1 MTARTTTAQLSQRI
15 DALKEALTAAK
26 AAAEKQTDD
35 FGTIIASHSQSIDE
49 VVRDFKSWVEL
60 INKIDEP
67 AKEATGYDA
76 DIANNSEAMINLAG
90 KTTSYHRLNADEKSA
105 FNAFQ
110 KVIQQAEKIASPQP
124 HTFSTSI
131 FGRLVGMLPTVVPW
145 ALVVAGLLY
154 WYRFQ
159 STEIIDPPTPT
170 PDVPAINK
178 AVGDYFPT
186 QRKEFAAAFADAAA
200 KVRSK
205 EIKTDEQ
212 LDALVNPQLKTAR
225 DLASKPFDVSF
236 EMGLPRNDDGSFAG
250 KEEDAAKFLELI
262 SRSW

>member
-1 MTARTTTAQLSQRI
+1 MTNRKTTAQLTEEI
-15 DALKEALTAAK
+15 AALGETVSTVTTHFNTQIGDLK
-26 AAAEKQTDD
+26 
-35 FGTIIASHSQSIDE
+35 TIIEGKAGALDDIIG
-49 VVRDFKSWVEL
+49 KL
-60 INKIDEP
+60 NKYMEPVGHAVIVDEP
-67 AKEATGYDA
+67 KKPSVPQHEYDRENY
-76 DIANNSEAMINLAG
+76 DLPQ
-90 KTTSYHRLNADEKSA
+90 SA
-105 FNAFQ
+105 SFR
-110 KVIQQAEKIASPQP
+110 S
-124 HTFSTSI
+124 SI

-159 STEIIDPPTPT
+159 STETIDPPTPT

-212 LDALVNPQLKTAR
+212 LDALVNPQLKAAR

>member
-1 MTARTTTAQLSQRI
+1 
-15 DALKEALTAAK
+15 
-26 AAAEKQTDD
+26 
-35 FGTIIASHSQSIDE
+35 
-49 VVRDFKSWVEL
+49 
-60 INKIDEP
+60 
-67 AKEATGYDA
+67 
-76 DIANNSEAMINLAG
+76 
-90 KTTSYHRLNADEKSA
+90 
-105 FNAFQ
+105 
-110 KVIQQAEKIASPQP
+110 
-124 HTFSTSI
+124 
-131 FGRLVGMLPTVVPW
+131 MLPTVLPW
-145 ALVVAGLLY
+145 ALVIGGLVY

-159 STEIIDPPTPT
+159 TTETIDPPTPE
-170 PDVPAINK
+170 PNVPAINK

-186 QRKEFAAAFADAAA
+186 QRKQFAAAFSDAAA

-212 LDALVNPQLKTAR
+212 LDALVNPQLKAAR